1 VNTVGGVAN
10 NVVGAVGNV
19 AGDVVTTAGSI
30 VNTAANDITGLL
42 TQGGQGQT
50 AGAGG
55 AGAGKDSEFINP
67 KQSGTQRNTYYGTQN
82 QTSDKYSY
90 NGQLPSKA
98 ASNFGVAIIAAE
110 STLFVTST
118 AFLFALVSFFATLG
132 FGVCCGVCELLSI
145 LDET

>member
-1 VNTVGGVAN
+1 VAS

-42 TQGGQGQT
+42 TQGGQAA
-50 AGAGG
+50 AGTGTGTGSDQSA
-55 AGAGKDSEFINP
+55 EFINP
-67 KQSGTQRNTYYGTQN
+67 KQSGLQRNTYYGTQN

-98 ASNFGVAIIAAE
+98 ASNFLPI
-110 STLFVTST
+110 T
-118 AFLFALVSFFATLG
+118 ADFSA
-132 FGVCCGVCELLSI
+132 FGK
-145 LDET
+145 